1 MSGFLLDTNVASE
14 MVRPKPHPGVMQWVA
29 AADESLLYL
38 SVVTLGEIRK
48 GIAARPDPARQARLE
63 SWLHGLVDRFSDR
76 ILPINLAVADRWGY
90 LAGKCK
96 AKGLTL
102 PVVDGLLAATALQH
116 DLILV
121 TRNVKD
127 VQDTG
132 VGTLDPW
139 NL

>member
-1 MSGFLLDTNVASE
+1 M
-14 MVRPKPHPGVMQWVA
+14 RWVA

-38 SVVTLGEIRK
+38 SVVTLGEIRQ
-48 GIAARPDPARQARLE
+48 GIAARPDAARRAQLE
-63 SWLHGLVDRFSDR
+63 AWLQGLVDRFSDR
-76 ILPINLAVADRWGY
+76 ILLVDLAVADRWGY

-96 AKGLTL
+96 TKGITL
-102 PVVDGLLAATALQH
+102 PVLDGLLAATALHH

-127 VQDTG
+127 VQGTG
-132 VGTLDPW
+132 VETLDPW